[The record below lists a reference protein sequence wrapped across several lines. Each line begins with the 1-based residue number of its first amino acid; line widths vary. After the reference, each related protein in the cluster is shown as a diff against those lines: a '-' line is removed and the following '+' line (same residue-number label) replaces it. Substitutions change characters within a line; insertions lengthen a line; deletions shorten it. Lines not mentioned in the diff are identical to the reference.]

1 MSQFSH
7 LKKLEVKGGSTAD
20 FKMHALDGTPVLTVK
35 PAMESNKQY
44 FNASLKASRSNMRS
58 IRNGNV
64 TAGLLDETRET
75 DRVLYGKFVLVG
87 WSGVLDG
94 SGKQVPFSREI
105 AGDFLDALPNWLFDE
120 LREFCGTPSNFI
132 EDDDQVDTEAV
143 AKNSKSD

>member
-1 MSQFSH
+1 MSQFAH
-7 LKKLEVKGGSTAD
+7 LKKMEVSGGQTAE
-20 FKMHALDGTPVLTVK
+20 FKMHALEGTPVLTVK
-35 PAMESNKQY
+35 PAMESNKPY

-75 DRVLYGKFVLVG
+75 DRELYGKHVVVG
-87 WSGVLDG
+87 WHNVQDG
-94 SGKQVPFSREI
+94 SGKPVAFSRDV
-105 AGDFLDALPNWLFDE
+105 AADFLEALPNWLFDE

-132 EDDDQVDTEAV
+132 RDDQVDTEAV

>member
-1 MSQFSH
+1 MTQFGH
-7 LKKLEVKGGSTAD
+7 LKKLEVQGGKTAE
-20 FKMHALDGTPVLTVK
+20 FKMHALDGTPVLTVR
-35 PAMESNKQY
+35 PAMESNKGY

-75 DRVLYGKFVLVG
+75 DRDLYAKHVVVG
-87 WSGVLDG
+87 WTNVVDQA
-94 SGKQVPFSREI
+94 GKPVQFTRDV
-105 AGDFLDALPNWLFDE
+105 AADFLAALPNWLFDE

-132 EDDDQVDTEAV
+132 EDDQVDTEAV

>member
-1 MSQFSH
+1 MSQFGH
-7 LKKLEVKGGSTAD
+7 LKKMEVKGGSTAE

-35 PAMESNKQY
+35 PAMESNKAY

-75 DRVLYGKFVLVG
+75 DRELYGKHVVVG
-87 WSGVLDG
+87 WSNVMDS
-94 SGKQVPFSREI
+94 SGKPVQFSRDI
-105 AGDFLDALPNWLFDE
+105 AADFLEALPNWLFDE

-132 EDDDQVDTEAV
+132 ADDQVDTEST